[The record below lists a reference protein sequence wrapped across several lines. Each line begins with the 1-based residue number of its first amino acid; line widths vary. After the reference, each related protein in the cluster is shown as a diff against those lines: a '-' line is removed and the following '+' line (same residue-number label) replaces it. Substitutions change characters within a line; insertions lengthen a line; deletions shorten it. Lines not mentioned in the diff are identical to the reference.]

1 MKYSFENLAL
11 SGGGVW
17 GIAYLGMLEELER
30 AGALAQI
37 QRVVGASAGAISSM
51 LISFRLSA
59 AKTQELSDSLDY
71 SKIPQKVADPATPQ
85 LQAAHKAFQAQL
97 ALEPH
102 AKNISLEDFI
112 CLLRLFNKKGW
123 YSSDY
128 FYHWLKG
135 VVASQF
141 KDGRPDKKYTFADF
155 AKPALHKNDQP
166 FRQLHV
172 IGCDANTH
180 QARIFSAE
188 LTPDVEVAE
197 AVRISMSIP
206 FFFEAQNFSYPG
218 QPAGVFVDGGTI
230 WNYPINFFDDKYPA
244 KPKQGEDKE
253 EEKTFGARF
262 DAPLGKPSPDANLI
276 QHIQNIAQS
285 AWQAQNLNYQY
296 SPRDQ
301 ARSINIP
308 TEGVLA
314 TDFNIKTGDDKYQ
327 RLFQAGAAATRA
339 FLSRCER

>member
-17 GIAYLGMLEELER
+17 GIAYLGMLEELEK

-51 LISFRLSA
+51 LISFQLSA
-59 AKTQELSDSLDY
+59 AETKKLADSLVY
-71 SKIPQKVADPATPQ
+71 SKIPQKTTEPRSVQ
-85 LQAAHKAFQAQL
+85 LDAAYHAFQA
-97 ALEPH
+97 H
-102 AKNISLEDFI
+102 APGITPDDFV
-112 CLLRLFNKKGW
+112 CLLRLINKKGW
-123 YSSDY
+123 YSSEY
-128 FYHWLKG
+128 FYHWLQG

-141 KDGRPDKKYTFADF
+141 KDGRPGKKYTFADF
-155 AKPALHKNDQP
+155 ANPALHKNEQA

-180 QARIFSAE
+180 QAMVFSTE
-188 LTPDVEVAE
+188 LTPNVEVAE

-206 FFFEAQNFSYPG
+206 FFFEAQNFTYPG
-218 QPAGVFVDGGTI
+218 QETGVFVDGGTI

-244 KPKQGEDKE
+244 KPKQGEEK

-262 DAPLGKPSPDANLI
+262 DAPPGEPSSDANLI
-276 QHIQNIAQS
+276 QHIQNITQS
-285 AWQAQNLNYQY
+285 AWQAQNLNYQH

-327 RLFQAGAAATRA
+327 RLFEAGAAATRA
-339 FLSRCER
+339 FLAGCER